1 MGRWVGRWDDVSVE
15 CVWVGGWGNVCG
27 VCVCVR
33 ARVSVYMLYVV
44 SVHIS
49 LGGPWRGQP
58 PQFPGCCG
66 QAAPTGSSSNPDV
79 TCWKG
84 GGLLYGGLLY
94 GGVGPYT

>member
-15 CVWVGGWGNVCG
+15 CVGRWVGECV

-33 ARVSVYMLYVV
+33 ARVCVYMLYVV

>member
-1 MGRWVGRWDDVSVE
+1 MGRWMVRWVGRWDDVSVE
-15 CVWVGGWGNVCG
+15 CVWVGEWGNV
-27 VCVCVR
+27 
-33 ARVSVYMLYVV
+33 YVV